1 VTLSCAREGHTT
13 GRGTCQTQMNNLKS
27 GLSNRSRTRTI
38 NAMKRMKLMSNY
50 KVKDNKRGWLES
62 TGAEHY
68 IVEVETFNGYGK
80 SVDTTFVDAD
90 LTISD
95 GNAKVYLAFSHER
108 GNRRSIR
115 AARAKYEKLSSA
127 LEVIESHLRDAE
139 DNCEMEAAAKKEK
152 APEWEA

>member
-1 VTLSCAREGHTT
+1 
-13 GRGTCQTQMNNLKS
+13 
-27 GLSNRSRTRTI
+27 
-38 NAMKRMKLMSNY
+38 MSDY

-68 IVEVETFNGYGK
+68 TVMVESFNGYGK
-80 SVDTTFVDAD
+80 SVDTTFVDVD
-90 LTISD
+90 FTLSD
-95 GNAKVYLAFSHER
+95 GNDKVYLAFSHER

-127 LEVIESHLRDAE
+127 LEVIEAHLRDAE

-152 APEWEA
+152 YPEWEA